1 MKFLQKVTEN
11 YGYRRQMKLISVF
24 LGLEIGV
31 GTAKGG
37 KGVIQGDGSI
47 PKWTGTVVMQLG
59 NLLKRTELCI

>member
-47 PKWTGTVVMQLG
+47 PKWTGTVVMQL
-59 NLLKRTELCI
+59 